1 MIALLRAVADSI
13 GHCELS
19 YVGRSEIDL
28 ARAQAQHAAYAAAL
42 TSLGCRLQWLTPLP
56 AQPDGVFVEDAA
68 VVVPEL
74 AVITRP
80 GAASRRGEVDSVAT
94 ALAQRLPVRRIT
106 EPATIEG
113 GDVLRIGRTL
123 YVGASK
129 RSNAQGVAQLAAA
142 LAPFGYAVR
151 AVAMRDCLHL
161 KSAATFIAPD
171 TLLANPAWVDPAEFG
186 CARIIT
192 VAADEPFGAN
202 TLTVGGVTLV
212 SADYPQT
219 RQLLEKAGIATRE
232 LDVSEL
238 HKAEAALTCLSIMI
252 GW

>member
-1 MIALLRAVADSI
+1 VIALLRKVADSL

-19 YVGRSEIDL
+19 YVGRSEIDV

-42 TSLGCRLQWLTPLP
+42 ASLGCELQWLTPLP
-56 AQPDGVFVEDAA
+56 AQPDGVFVEDTA
-68 VVVPEL
+68 VVVPEV

-80 GAASRRGEVDSVAT
+80 GAASRRGEVDTVAA
-94 ALAQRLPVRRIT
+94 ALAQHLPVRRIT

-113 GDVLRIGRTL
+113 GDVLRIGRNL
-123 YVGASK
+123 YVGASR
-129 RSNAQGVAQLAAA
+129 RSNAQGVAQLAQA
-142 LAPFGYAVR
+142 LAPCGYRVH
-151 AVAMRDCLHL
+151 AVALRDCLHL

-171 TLLANPAWVDPAEFG
+171 TVLANPAWVDPGEFG
-186 CARIIT
+186 CTRVIA

-212 SADYPQT
+212 SADYPKT
-219 RQLLEKAGIATRE
+219 RQLLERAGVTTRE

-238 HKAEAALTCLSIMI
+238 HKAEAALTCLSVLL
-252 GW
+252 G

>member
-1 MIALLRAVADSI
+1 MRAVAQSL

-19 YVGRSEIDL
+19 YVGRSEIDVG
-28 ARAQAQHAAYAAAL
+28 RAQAQHAAYAAAL
-42 TSLGCRLQWLTPLP
+42 SSLGCELEWLAPLP
-56 AQPDGVFVEDAA
+56 AHPDGVFVEDTA
-68 VVVPEL
+68 VVVPEV
-74 AVITRP
+74 AVMTRP
-80 GAASRRGEVDSVAT
+80 GAASRRGEVDSAAT
-94 ALAQRLPVRRIT
+94 ALAAHLPVRRIT

-113 GDVLRIGRTL
+113 GDVLRIGRNL

-129 RSNAQGVAQLAAA
+129 RSNAQGVAQLAQA
-142 LAPFGYAVR
+142 LAAFGYSVR
-151 AVAMRDCLHL
+151 AVAMGDCLHL

-186 CARIIT
+186 CARVIA

-212 SADYPQT
+212 SADYPKT
-219 RQLLEKAGIATRE
+219 RVLLEKAGIATRE

-238 HKAEAALTCLSIMI
+238 HKAEAALTCLSVMV
-252 GW
+252 GQ